1 MVQDSSADERW
12 MRRALQ
18 LAESSAAN
26 NEVPVG
32 AIVVLDN
39 KIIGEGA
46 NGPIGQC
53 DPTAHAEI
61 QALRDACEKQANYRL
76 PGATLYVTIEPCTM
90 CVGAMVHARI
100 SRLVFGA
107 TEPKSG
113 AVVSQNNLLAHPAMN
128 THIEFS
134 DGVLADECS
143 AIMTGFFAKRRDKK
157 KALKE
162 AVNQAELTTTT
173 QTKRKN

>member
-46 NGPIGQC
+46 NGAIG
-53 DPTAHAEI
+53 
-61 QALRDACEKQANYRL
+61 
-76 PGATLYVTIEPCTM
+76 
-90 CVGAMVHARI
+90 
-100 SRLVFGA
+100 
-107 TEPKSG
+107 
-113 AVVSQNNLLAHPAMN
+113 
-128 THIEFS
+128 
-134 DGVLADECS
+134 
-143 AIMTGFFAKRRDKK
+143 
-157 KALKE
+157 
-162 AVNQAELTTTT
+162 
-173 QTKRKN
+173 